1 MKRAP
6 AAWRRPSYLTDD
18 TKIGQ
23 PDVVD
28 LALPHVRE
36 RGCVIQ
42 AGGHVGVWGAALAPH
57 FKRVMVFEP
66 LLHLW
71 RACVD
76 SIVASNVLVMPCALT
91 SATGQVTISVGAVER
106 FGGSSAVEEQGT
118 SFPAVAMDDLPEQ
131 QTANLGAIMLD
142 IEGHELVA
150 LRGAT
155 RLLKQW
161 KPVVVVEENAKSL
174 RYRKA
179 GAVAEYLTPLGYR
192 QVADFHGDLI
202 FSAH

>member
-1 MKRAP
+1 MRKAP
-6 AAWRRPSYLTDD
+6 AAWRRPSYLTAD

-28 LALPHVRE
+28 TMLPHVRD

-42 AGGHVGVWGAALAPH
+42 AGGHVGVWGAALSPH

-71 RACVD
+71 KACVD
-76 SIVASNVLVMPCALT
+76 SITAPNVLVMPCALT
-91 SATGQVTISVGAVER
+91 GATGQVTISVGAVER
-106 FGGSSAVEEQGT
+106 FGGSSAVAEQGT
-118 SFPAVAMDDLPEQ
+118 TFPAIAMDDLSEQ

-174 RYRKA
+174 RYRQA
-179 GAVAEYLTPLGYR
+179 GAVAEYLAQFGYR
-192 QVADFHGDLI
+192 QVGAFDVDLI

>member
-1 MKRAP
+1 MRKAP
-6 AAWRRPSYLTDD
+6 AAWRRPSYLTAD

-28 LALPHVRE
+28 AMLPHVRNT
-36 RGCVIQ
+36 GCVIQ

-57 FKRVMVFEP
+57 FKRVLTFEP

-71 RACVD
+71 KASVD
-76 SIVASNVLVMPCALT
+76 AITATNVLVMPCALT
-91 SATGQVTISVGAVER
+91 GATGQVTISVGAVER
-106 FGGSSAVEEQGT
+106 FGGSSAVAENGT
-118 SFPAVAMDDLPEQ
+118 AFPAIAMDDLPEQ

-150 LRGAT
+150 LHGAAQ
-155 RLLKQW
+155 LLRQW
-161 KPVVVVEENAKSL
+161 KPVIVVEENDKSL

-179 GAVAEYLTPLGYR
+179 GEVAEYLAPFGYR
-192 QVADFHGDLI
+192 QVGAYDRDLI
-202 FSAH
+202 FSAN